1 MKKLTILIS
10 AIIIL
15 STYTMAAQ
23 GGGRG
28 YHGMRGGHGQMNMRG
43 GHGQMNMQGT
53 MIPGIQF
60 YTRWAEDLKLDDKQ
74 LTKIKDINTK
84 FQTELIDL
92 RADMQKKRLLVRT
105 AFDKAEPNQ
114 SEIEAATKALHASRD
129 KIHSLNLKMKFEMR
143 NVLSTDQKVLIK
155 TVQNKCRTEFR
166 NYHGQGNGHGQG
178 MKNGHGYGNRQG
190 SMNGRGQ
197 GMMNGRGQG
206 MMNGRGQGYGYLGN

>member
-28 YHGMRGGHGQMNMRG
+28 YHGMRGGHGQR
-43 GHGQMNMQGT
+43 HMQGT

-84 FQTELIDL
+84 FQTEIIDL
-92 RADMQKKRLLVRT
+92 RADMQKKRLLVRN
-105 AFDKAEPNQ
+105 AFDKTEPNQ
-114 SEIEAATKALHASRD
+114 SEIEAATKDLHASRD

-143 NVLSTDQKVLIK
+143 NVLSADQKNLIK
-155 TVQNKCRTEFR
+155 TVQDKCRTEFR
-166 NYHGQGNGHGQG
+166 NYHGNGNYHGKGMNNGRGNG
-178 MKNGHGYGNRQG
+178 MNNGRGNGNRQG

-206 MMNGRGQGYGYLGN
+206 YGYLGN

>member
-23 GGGRG
+23 GCGRG
-28 YHGMRGGHGQMNMRG
+28 HNGMRGGHGQR
-43 GHGQMNMQGT
+43 HMQGK

-60 YTRWAEDLKLDDKQ
+60 YTRWAEDLKLEDKQ

-84 FQTELIDL
+84 FQTEIIDL
-92 RADMQKKRLLVRT
+92 RADMQKKRLVVRN
-105 AFDKAEPNQ
+105 AFDKAELNQ

-143 NVLSTDQKVLIK
+143 NVLSADQKAQIK
-155 TVQNKCRTEFR
+155 TVQDKCRTEFR
-166 NYHGQGNGHGQG
+166 KNHGNGNYHGKGMNNGHG
-178 MKNGHGYGNRQG
+178 NGNRQG
-190 SMNGRGQ
+190 SMG
-197 GMMNGRGQG
+197 GRGQG